1 MIDPKEFYFEHEK
14 MTADQKRRVWNRISK
29 NLKSKISTKFIIEF
43 RSFAF
48 GFASSL
54 MLLFAALGIFSLIQ
68 NRLYE
73 NQPDVMRLNNIYK
86 QTISE
91 MEEILPSQNKL
102 RNASIIVD
110 EKIAG
115 KKDKLANL
123 NQAINEINSESRFEL
138 YSSLKQDRLL
148 NLYRMK
154 LNVIE
159 EIISIEENTK

>member
-1 MIDPKEFYFEHEK
+1 MIEPKDFYFEHEK
-14 MTADQKRRVWNRISK
+14 MTADQKRRVWSRIRR
-29 NLKSKISTKFIIEF
+29 NLKSKNLSLFSIEF

-48 GFASSL
+48 GFAASL
-54 MLLFAALGIFSLIQ
+54 LLLFAALGIFSLIQ
-68 NRLYE
+68 NSVYE
-73 NQPDVMRLNNIYK
+73 NQPDVIKLNNIYK

-91 MEEILPSQNKL
+91 MEQILPSQNRL

-138 YSSLKQDRLL
+138 YTSLKQERLL
-148 NLYRMK
+148 NLYKMK
-154 LNVIE
+154 LQVIE
-159 EIISIEENTK
+159 DIISIEENTK